1 MMRCAALITL
11 LTAGP
16 LLAQEQIT
24 VSLDWTPNTN
34 HVGIYVAKAR
44 GYYDEAGLSIDIL
57 PYADVA
63 SSTLVA
69 NGVADFGVLTSLG
82 FFTQRAAGADLIAT
96 FAVVQH
102 ETGQLVFDAAREDI
116 QTPADLDGQTYA
128 GFGTGWEDALISTII
143 RADGG
148 EGAFETVTLGTG
160 AYEALAAGRVDF
172 TMEVSIWEGVNAALQ
187 GRAQRAFRYAD
198 YGIPDQ
204 HTTFIGTREAWLQE
218 NPDTARAFLSA
229 TQRGYAF
236 AAENPQAAAEILIE
250 ATRGMLENEDLV
262 HASMEAIVEGGYFTT
277 ETGAVGI
284 IDGRKV
290 EAIGAFLFE
299 AGILRNDQGNP
310 LEEMPDFSNWF
321 TNAFLAHDPDG
332 SLQ

>member
-1 MMRCAALITL
+1 MIRTVAFATF

-16 LLAQEQIT
+16 LLAQEQVT

-34 HVGIYVAKAR
+34 HIGIYVAKAR
-44 GYYDEAGLSIDIL
+44 GYYADAGLSINIL

-96 FAVVQH
+96 FAVVQK
-102 ETGQLVFDAAREDI
+102 ETGRLVFDAARDDI
-116 QTPADLDGQTYA
+116 QRPADLDGLTYA
-128 GFGTGWEDALISTII
+128 GFGTGWEEALISTMI

-148 EGAFETVTLGTG
+148 EGRFENITLGTA

-172 TMEVSIWEGVNAALQ
+172 TMEVSIWEGVNAELQ

-218 NPDTARAFLSA
+218 NPETAHAFLSA
-229 TQRGYAF
+229 TQRGYTF
-236 AAENPQAAAEILIE
+236 AAENPQVAAGILIE
-250 ATRGMLENEDLV
+250 ATRGMLENDELV
-262 HASMEAIVEGGYFTT
+262 RASMDAIVAGGYFSS
-277 ETGAVGI
+277 ETGEVGI
-284 IDGRKV
+284 IDGRKID
-290 EAIGAFLFE
+290 AIGAFLFE
-299 AGILRNDQGNP
+299 SGILRDDRGDQ
-310 LEEMPDFSNWF
+310 LEMKPDFSKWF
-321 TNAFLAHDPDG
+321 TNEFLSHG
-332 SLQ
+332 R